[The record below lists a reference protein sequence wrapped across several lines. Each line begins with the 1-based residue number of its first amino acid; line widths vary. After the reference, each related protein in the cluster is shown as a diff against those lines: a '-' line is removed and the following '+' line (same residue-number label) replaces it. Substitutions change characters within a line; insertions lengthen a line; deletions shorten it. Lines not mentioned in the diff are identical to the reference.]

1 MQSHHVKSLVYVVKA
16 YASWP
21 HMFCRVKRKLTDR
34 DVCKMFIVGM
44 CPYEEFE
51 RTKHDV
57 GPCPLI
63 HDEELQAEWKVAACA
78 SGQLYSSSHWKKV
91 RGSGQFLFCLLS
103 CAVRQSC
110 LSTHVLSA

>member
-1 MQSHHVKSLVYVVKA
+1 M
-16 YASWP
+16 
-21 HMFCRVKRKLTDR
+21 KRKLTDR

-63 HDEELQAEWKVAACA
+63 HDEELQAEWKVR
-78 SGQLYSSSHWKKV
+78 QQKT
-91 RGSGQFLFCLLS
+91 LLS
-103 CAVRQSC
+103 TLCVNAPSY
-110 LSTHVLSA
+110 S